1 MKKFFD
7 MMDPESKGYV
17 TIDDYVLT
25 SERFPALKRIS
36 NSLFKHFD
44 REGSGTITFLDMLK
58 SMTPGATK
66 EDLRKMEHWV

>member
-44 REGSGTITFLDMLK
+44 REGSGTITF
-58 SMTPGATK
+58 
-66 EDLRKMEHWV
+66 